1 MKESFTFGERVENM
15 ASVAVTIYYI
25 LFALSF
31 IYGMY
36 FGITGLF
43 GFKNYHKSMFG
54 KHKPKHKFAIIIPT
68 RNEEGVIGGLIKSLQ
83 KQKYPENLFE
93 IIVVPNNCTDDTAGA
108 ARKSGAKV
116 MECTVPVKVKADA
129 LRFAFKNLEKREDI
143 DAYVIFDADNLVHP
157 DFLARMNDALCE
169 GVQVGQCFRD
179 AKNMGDNWLTGSYTL
194 FYFIQNFFFNRA
206 RMNFSGSAAINGTG
220 FVVRKSVIDEYG
232 FNTVTLTE
240 DSEFTGLCALKGIQV
255 AFVEDAITYDE
266 HPQSFWQSWK
276 QRKRWTSGTLSCL
289 KIYGKKL
296 LSTFLKTGNIACFD
310 MFMMYVAPIVTV
322 LGLVLTVVLII
333 FHVLDVELFDFFS
346 YLYASG
352 ILFFIVFYILNVAM
366 NIFVVKYNK
375 KSAKNI
381 LGGIFLFSFFIA
393 TWIPINIICLFKK
406 TDSWEQ
412 IKHDRSDVDL
422 DSLVK

>member
-1 MKESFTFGERVENM
+1 M

-68 RNEEGVIGGLIKSLQ
+68 RNEQDVIGALIKSLQ
-83 KQKYPENLFE
+83 KQKYPEDLYE

-108 ARKSGAKV
+108 AKKAGATV

-129 LRFAFKNLEKREDI
+129 LRFAFKNLKERTDI

-169 GVQVGQCFRD
+169 GIQVGQCFRD
-179 AKNMGDNWLTGSYTL
+179 SKNMSDNWLTGSYTL

-220 FVVRKSVIDEYG
+220 FVVRKDVIDEYG

-240 DSEFTGLCALKGIQV
+240 DSEFTGLCALRGIQV

-296 LSTFLKTGNIACFD
+296 LGTFLKTGNIGCFD

-322 LGLVLTVVLII
+322 LGLILTVVLII

>member
-1 MKESFTFGERVENM
+1 M
-15 ASVAVTIYYI
+15 ASIAVTIYYI

-43 GFKNYHKSMFG
+43 GFKNYHKSLFG

-68 RNEEGVIGGLIKSLQ
+68 RNEQDVIGALIKSLQ
-83 KQKYPENLFE
+83 KQKYPEDLYE

-108 ARKSGAKV
+108 AKKAGATV

-129 LRFAFKNLEKREDI
+129 LRFAFKNLKERKDI

-169 GVQVGQCFRD
+169 GIQVGQCFRD
-179 AKNMGDNWLTGSYTL
+179 SKNMSDNWLTGSYTL

-220 FVVRKSVIDEYG
+220 FVVRKDVIDEYG

-240 DSEFTGLCALKGIQV
+240 DSEFTGLCALRGIQV

-266 HPQSFWQSWK
+266 HPQNFWQSWK

-296 LSTFLKTGNIACFD
+296 LGTFLQTGNIACFD

-322 LGLVLTVVLII
+322 LGLVLTIVLIV

-422 DSLVK
+422 DTLVK